1 MKPEEV
7 NLSDSGAENSSIAGN
22 YRLEALDVE
31 LKAPSYELPLNKDNI
46 SNYGNFSGK
55 ISLNESALKMLE
67 SNGFV
72 VIKNPYNPREEDI
85 TSMYATLK
93 EEDIPIFITTD
104 SLLHLYHIQFD
115 ETLRQIE
122 EKEFYDTLWKTD
134 LALLN
139 ASIEKY
145 NSAAGEEQEAARRN
159 AAYFAV
165 ALSLLQPKPA
175 QIQATE
181 DPYGFVNES
190 LFPAG
195 AEKQYQFEVPEFV
208 KEEVEAELALI
219 EAHEG
224 FGLSPIFRYKED
236 YSQYVPRG
244 HYTRSEKLQNYFKA
258 FMWHGRMSMLLKDK
272 LIESEDPAKD
282 ARIQT
287 IQASLIASEL
297 QSKPE
302 LLKNW
307 DQNLRGYSFLCRLF
321 R

>member
-1 MKPEEV
+1 
-7 NLSDSGAENSSIAGN
+7 
-22 YRLEALDVE
+22 
-31 LKAPSYELPLNKDNI
+31 
-46 SNYGNFSGK
+46 
-55 ISLNESALKMLE
+55 
-67 SNGFV
+67 
-72 VIKNPYNPREEDI
+72 
-85 TSMYATLK
+85 MYATLK
-93 EEDIPIFITTD
+93 QEDVPIFITTD
-104 SLLHLYHIQFD
+104 SLLHIYHIQFD

-122 EKEFYDTLWKTD
+122 EKEFYDTIWKTD

-139 ASIEKY
+139 ASVEKY

-175 QIQATE
+175 QVQSQAQGME
-181 DPYGFVNES
+181 DPYGSVNES
-190 LFPAG
+190 LFPAD
-195 AEKQYQFEVPEFV
+195 AEKQYQFEIPEFV
-208 KEEVEAELALI
+208 KKDVKAELALI
-219 EAHEG
+219 EAHQG
-224 FGLSPIFRYKED
+224 FELSPIFRYQED

-272 LIESEDPAKD
+272 LIKSEDPAKD

-307 DQNLRGYSFLCRLF
+307 DRIYAVTAFYAGFSDDLGPYEYMKAMDSVFGNGTEAI
-321 R
+321 